1 MPVAIKSGTN
11 LDIFCM
17 RCVITSRCE
26 LGRVAENFSSE
37 ILDYVTGL
45 NLEGVSYVPEIGYT
59 ISKETVSENL
69 EWNNQYLIMIC
80 RYMQQEEQE

>member
-1 MPVAIKSGTN
+1 MWILS
-11 LDIFCM
+11 LDYN
-17 RCVITSRCE
+17 E
-26 LGRVAENFSSE
+26 EYANFSSE